1 MSREES
7 KKRYLQV
14 TPSGAYYA
22 TLNSHPDDARA
33 LLLQLLSS
41 GEPVVYSLEVF
52 AELADLEMDMAKQLF
67 DRLVSRRFITLK
79 SESQAQNFT
88 SMESVLQ
95 RVLPALSSTGRVVL
109 GDDQG
114 FCLGSA
120 GFDREHA
127 DALAALS
134 ADLISLHQRHHRLL
148 NNDLQ
153 LMGQSWGLLDPVG
166 SSLLGT
172 WIIYIGSQI
181 FALVIHEQP
190 SLNQQ
195 EFVEL
200 LSALANRYLDR

>member
-1 MSREES
+1 MSQEENQ
-7 KKRYLQV
+7 KRYLHV

-41 GEPVVYSLEVF
+41 GEPILYSLEF
-52 AELADLEMDMAKQLF
+52 FSELADLDTEMGKKLF
-67 DRLVSRRFITLK
+67 DRLISRRFITLK
-79 SESQAQNFT
+79 SEPFRPSHS
-88 SMESVLQ
+88 SMESILQ
-95 RVLPALSSTGRVVL
+95 QVLPCMSSTSKVVL

-114 FCLGSA
+114 FCLGSS
-120 GFDREHA
+120 GFDHEHA

-134 ADLISLHQRHHRLL
+134 ADIISLHQRHHRLL

-153 LMGQSWGLLDPVG
+153 LMGQSWGLMDPVG
-166 SSLLGT
+166 SSLLGI
-172 WIIYIGSQI
+172 WIIHIGSQV

-190 SLNQQ
+190 NLNQQ
-195 EFVEL
+195 AYVEL